1 MFVKKNLPDTIA
13 SICLLQ
19 VGGDAHSFDQFN
31 NANLGFLT
39 TLSAKT
45 NPNQV
50 TLGGVCQDSSAVLS
64 NAGADAPNATVVAKM
79 CAVESPGTVVRDG
92 EAMAI
97 SAGQFQ
103 LSVEID
109 RWHWCGCGQHEGRF
123 LEFNLNIAV
132 PDGYKISKDNSTTMP
147 LKINLGTN
155 DSFIMVSSKVSI
167 RTESR
172 NCTVLFL
179 Q

>member
-1 MFVKKNLPDTIA
+1 
-13 SICLLQ
+13 LLQ
-19 VGGDAHSFDQFN
+19 VGGDAHSFDRFN
-31 NANLGFLT
+31 SANLGFLT
-39 TLSAKT
+39 RLTAKT
-45 NPNQV
+45 RPNKV

-64 NAGADAPNATVVAKM
+64 DAGADAPNATVVANM
-79 CAVESPGTVVRDG
+79 CAVDSPGTVNRDG
-92 EAMAI
+92 EAMEV

-103 LSVEID
+103 LSVDID
-109 RWHWCGCGQHEGRF
+109 RWNWCGCGQHEGRF
-123 LEFNLNIAV
+123 LEFILNIAV

-167 RTESR
+167 HVESR
-172 NCTVLFL
+172 NCKVVFL